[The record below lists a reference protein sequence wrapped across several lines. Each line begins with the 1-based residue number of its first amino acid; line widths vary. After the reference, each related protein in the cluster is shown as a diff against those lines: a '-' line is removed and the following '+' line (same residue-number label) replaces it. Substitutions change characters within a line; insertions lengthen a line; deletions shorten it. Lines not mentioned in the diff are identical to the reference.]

1 MKKKVL
7 IVIADIGNGHKS
19 AASALSSIFNSK
31 YKNNFQV
38 KTIDLF
44 KEADVEPFNS
54 ADISYK
60 FLSQNK
66 AYEQVSNWTWKF
78 TNSSIGYDIYKSYFL
93 GRIFAAS
100 EKIIMSENPDLVIS
114 AYPLTCTI
122 IQALKEKGATFKY
135 AITITDL
142 MTIHRS
148 WADSSADLISCPTPD
163 AVKTLVNFGVDVK
176 KIIYPFFP
184 LKPELKNFRPKEE
197 VLSELGLNPEIPTI
211 LMTGGGLGTK
221 AISNGIEKVADRSD
235 LQTIIIAGRLESFKK
250 EMEENYSNN
259 PNVKV
264 LGFVENMYDYF
275 NAVDIVVGKPGATTV
290 MEVELFNKKAI
301 FTSYIGE
308 HDSGNVD
315 YALRDPKIRYIGDD
329 WNKLEKNI
337 DELLEF
343 TPRESENIM
352 SRSFEESEKI
362 VDEIVKLM
370 S

>member
-7 IVIADIGNGHKS
+7 IIIADIGNGHKS
-19 AASALSSIFNSK
+19 AASALTSVFNSK
-31 YKNNFQV
+31 YKDEYEV

-100 EKIIMSENPDLVIS
+100 EKVITSENPDLVIS

-122 IQALKEKGATFKY
+122 VRALKEKGHKFKY
-135 AITITDL
+135 VVTITDL
-142 MTIHRS
+142 ITMHRS
-148 WADSSADLISCPTPD
+148 WADPTADLISCPTTD
-163 AVKTLVNFGVDVK
+163 AVKKLIDFGAK
-176 KIIYPFFP
+176 PEKIIYPLFP
-184 LKPELKNFRPKEE
+184 LKPELKSFRPRDE
-197 VLSELGLNPEIPTI
+197 VLQELGLDIVKPTI

-221 AISNGIEKVADRSD
+221 AIANGIEKLANRTDI
-235 LQTIIIAGRLESFKK
+235 QTIIIAGRLESFKNELERK
-250 EMEENYSNN
+250 YKGN
-259 PNVKV
+259 PSIKV
-264 LGFVENMYDYF
+264 LGFVDNMYDFF
-275 NAVDIVVGKPGATTV
+275 NATDIVIGKPGATTV
-290 MEVELFNKKAI
+290 MEVELFDRKAI

-308 HDSGNVD
+308 HDAGNVD

-329 WNKLEKNI
+329 WDKLEENI
-337 DELLEF
+337 DDLLTINLNEIQ
-343 TPRESENIM
+343 NNLA
-352 SRSFEESEKI
+352 RSFDESEKI
-362 VDEIVKLM
+362 IDEIAKIM
-370 S
+370 N